1 MICSLLIMTIIFING
16 IENTKQ
22 KVKHLDSVW
31 KEDEIDAKT
40 KAWLLMVE
48 SGKVDEEELR
58 RITPKSIFIAP
69 LLTSRTEKCQEGYRF
84 DHLGQCVKVIK
95 AEPKFELELL
105 LKKLSA
111 IYAEKNNFEEL
122 QEEKVVEEEEDEG
135 YDDENISDK
144 FSESSSGPLQFSI
157 PILNEDEKDVKP
169 MSEEINTE
177 SSPPPPPPTLN
188 ETVFVPENP
197 LELIPVPLPI
207 IMLNRTMEKND
218 NRTEDLEF
226 SGAGPLN
233 DTEPFIT
240 TDFTETYDVSSGD
253 YLPEDE
259 STTTTATAAATTTIG
274 GLFLEDTD

>member
-69 LLTSRTEKCQEGYRF
+69 LLTSRTEKCQE
-84 DHLGQCVKVIK
+84 
-95 AEPKFELELL
+95 
-105 LKKLSA
+105 
-111 IYAEKNNFEEL
+111 
-122 QEEKVVEEEEDEG
+122 
-135 YDDENISDK
+135 
-144 FSESSSGPLQFSI
+144 ESSSGPLQFSI

-177 SSPPPPPPTLN
+177 SSPPPPPPPPPTLN

-259 STTTTATAAATTTIG
+259 STTTTATAATTTIG